1 MANFS
6 LLAKL
11 GLDTKAFNSGLKS
24 AEGRVNKFKAVLSK
38 LGPVLGGIGLT
49 KLATDAIN
57 LGSSISDMA
66 VQLRIGAEQLQ
77 VLEFAARKAGVET
90 SIMER
95 SIRNVQLRTQQGI
108 EGNKSYAN
116 AYKVLGLSI
125 EAVNKLPAE
134 QKLETIA
141 RAAKGAKDQQAAYNA
156 VARILGERAGPKMM
170 EILDDLA
177 KEGFPALARAAKD
190 AGEVMDLET
199 IQKMDDAAD
208 TLESFKRKV
217 TVASAFIINKV
228 MNLGVIFRDSFG
240 HIGDAMVSLSI
251 KLDAF
256 VKFLGNSFSIVLS
269 PVMDGLS
276 SLVMGFEALGHA
288 MVGDFDGFRIT
299 MKKGER
305 IAEDASRRLLE
316 IPKNL
321 GDAYRETDQ
330 IMKDVNEV
338 MEVDTKRRNEN
349 IAQAFKD
356 FFGLIEK
363 ESENTSKNI
372 SGDAQSMEGS
382 LYGTAGAAAATAEEL
397 AKMNKARM
405 DDLKSELD
413 SVHDSIE
420 SVESKIDSTKHKI
433 LDLNSSNLDELLET
447 FGVTAEELGNEL
459 EKQINASGKTSSEMS
474 ADELERAYGKAIAN
488 IRARIRDEMGSDAFS
503 DSFSGIMPDEAEL
516 DQIMQLMKTVSQQSA
531 ALAEAP
537 ETVKSLTEELQ
548 AYNEELGVLQQK
560 ESELE
565 AEITE
570 LDSTLEAVS
579 EAVENGAGKI
589 STEADALAGA
599 LSTKASEISNIVIPG
614 AKLDGGESLMT
625 DIGSRLDTTNDYL
638 KSIDQSLQGKFVNQ

>member
-24 AEGRVNKFKAVLSK
+24 AEGRVNKFKAMLSK

-77 VLEFAARKAGVET
+77 VLEFAARKAGVQT

-95 SIRNVQLRTQQGI
+95 AIRNVQLRTQQGI
-108 EGNKSYAN
+108 EGNKSYSD

-141 RAAKGAKDQQAAYNA
+141 RAAKGAEDQQAAYNA

-177 KEGFPALARAAKD
+177 TEGFPALARAAKD

-217 TVASAFIINKV
+217 TVASAWIIKKV

-240 HIGDAMVSLSI
+240 HLGDAMASLSV

-256 VKFLGNSFSIVLS
+256 VKYLTKSFSIVLS
-269 PVMDGLS
+269 PVMDGLN

-299 MKKGER
+299 MKKAER

-316 IPKNL
+316 IPKDL

-330 IMKDVNEV
+330 IMKDVNEI

-349 IAQAFKD
+349 IAQAFKE
-356 FFGLIEK
+356 FFGRIEE
-363 ESENTSKNI
+363 ESENTSRKI
-372 SGDAQSMEGS
+372 SGDAESMGSS
-382 LYGTAGAAAATAEEL
+382 LYGTAEAAAAAAEEL
-397 AKMNKARM
+397 AKMKNEKLIKA
-405 DDLKSELD
+405 K
-413 SVHDSIE
+413 
-420 SVESKIDSTKHKI
+420 
-433 LDLNSSNLDELLET
+433 
-447 FGVTAEELGNEL
+447 
-459 EKQINASGKTSSEMS
+459 
-474 ADELERAYGKAIAN
+474 
-488 IRARIRDEMGSDAFS
+488 
-503 DSFSGIMPDEAEL
+503 
-516 DQIMQLMKTVSQQSA
+516 
-531 ALAEAP
+531 
-537 ETVKSLTEELQ
+537 
-548 AYNEELGVLQQK
+548 
-560 ESELE
+560 ELE
-565 AEITE
+565 ALELKAAGKDAQAKALEEQIELMKETIRLAQEYNLTKEQALNLARGLASAEEKTKEKTE
-570 LDSTLEAVS
+570 DTRGDFAGELTGEALRKAANEAGKEDGVRFERMADGTFQQFANGRRGGRFTEEQLQKGLEGKIEKDSSEELLKKINKTLE
-579 EAVENGAGKI
+579 
-589 STEADALAGA
+589 
-599 LSTKASEISNIVIPG
+599 
-614 AKLDGGESLMT
+614 
-625 DIGSRLDTTNDYL
+625 
-638 KSIDQSLQGKFVNQ
+638 GKFISQ

>member
-24 AEGRVNKFKAVLSK
+24 AEGRVNKFKAMLSK

-77 VLEFAARKAGVET
+77 VLEFAARKAGVQT

-95 SIRNVQLRTQQGI
+95 AIRNVQLRTQQGI
-108 EGNKSYAN
+108 EGNKSYSD

-141 RAAKGAKDQQAAYNA
+141 RAAKGAEDQQAAYNA

-177 KEGFPALARAAKD
+177 TEGFPALARAAKD

-217 TVASAFIINKV
+217 TVASAWIIKKV

-240 HIGDAMVSLSI
+240 HLGDAMASLSV

-256 VKFLGNSFSIVLS
+256 VKYLTKSFSIVLS
-269 PVMDGLS
+269 PVMDGLN

-299 MKKGER
+299 MKKAER

-316 IPKNL
+316 IPKDL

-330 IMKDVNEV
+330 IMKDVNEI

-349 IAQAFKD
+349 IAQAFKE
-356 FFGLIEK
+356 FFGRIEE
-363 ESENTSKNI
+363 ESENTSRKI
-372 SGDAQSMEGS
+372 SGDAESMGSS
-382 LYGTAGAAAATAEEL
+382 LYGTAEAAAAAAEEL
-397 AKMNKARM
+397 AKMKNEKLIKA
-405 DDLKSELD
+405 K
-413 SVHDSIE
+413 
-420 SVESKIDSTKHKI
+420 
-433 LDLNSSNLDELLET
+433 
-447 FGVTAEELGNEL
+447 
-459 EKQINASGKTSSEMS
+459 
-474 ADELERAYGKAIAN
+474 
-488 IRARIRDEMGSDAFS
+488 
-503 DSFSGIMPDEAEL
+503 
-516 DQIMQLMKTVSQQSA
+516 
-531 ALAEAP
+531 
-537 ETVKSLTEELQ
+537 
-548 AYNEELGVLQQK
+548 
-560 ESELE
+560 ELE
-565 AEITE
+565 ALELKAAGKDAQAKALEEQIELMKETIRLAQEYNLTKEQALNLARGLASAEEKTKEKTE
-570 LDSTLEAVS
+570 DTRGDFAGELTGEALRKAANEAGKGDGVRFERMADGTFQQFANGRRGGRFTEEQLQKGLEGKIEKDSSEELLKKINKTLE
-579 EAVENGAGKI
+579 
-589 STEADALAGA
+589 
-599 LSTKASEISNIVIPG
+599 
-614 AKLDGGESLMT
+614 
-625 DIGSRLDTTNDYL
+625 
-638 KSIDQSLQGKFVNQ
+638 GKFISQ

>member
-24 AEGRVNKFKAVLSK
+24 AEGRVNKFKAMLSK

-77 VLEFAARKAGVET
+77 VLEFAARKAGVQT

-95 SIRNVQLRTQQGI
+95 AIRNVQLRTQQGI
-108 EGNKSYAN
+108 EGNKSYSD

-141 RAAKGAKDQQAAYNA
+141 RAAKGAEDQQAAYNA

-177 KEGFPALARAAKD
+177 TEGFPALARAAKD

-217 TVASAFIINKV
+217 TVASAWIIKKV

-240 HIGDAMVSLSI
+240 HLGDAMASLSV

-256 VKFLGNSFSIVLS
+256 VKYLTKSFSIVLS
-269 PVMDGLS
+269 PVMDGLN

-299 MKKGER
+299 MKKAER

-316 IPKNL
+316 IPKDL

-330 IMKDVNEV
+330 IMKDVNEI

-349 IAQAFKD
+349 IAQAFKE
-356 FFGLIEK
+356 FFGRIEE
-363 ESENTSKNI
+363 ESENTSRKI
-372 SGDAQSMEGS
+372 SGDAESMGSS
-382 LYGTAGAAAATAEEL
+382 LYGTAEAAAAAAEEL
-397 AKMNKARM
+397 AKMKKEKLIKA
-405 DDLKSELD
+405 K
-413 SVHDSIE
+413 
-420 SVESKIDSTKHKI
+420 
-433 LDLNSSNLDELLET
+433 
-447 FGVTAEELGNEL
+447 
-459 EKQINASGKTSSEMS
+459 
-474 ADELERAYGKAIAN
+474 
-488 IRARIRDEMGSDAFS
+488 
-503 DSFSGIMPDEAEL
+503 
-516 DQIMQLMKTVSQQSA
+516 
-531 ALAEAP
+531 
-537 ETVKSLTEELQ
+537 
-548 AYNEELGVLQQK
+548 
-560 ESELE
+560 ELE
-565 AEITE
+565 ALELKAAGKDAQAKALEEQIELMKETIRLAQEYNLTKEQALNLARGLASAEEKTKEKTE
-570 LDSTLEAVS
+570 DTRGDFAGELTGEALRKAANEAGKEDGVRFERMADGTFQQFANGRRGGRFTEEQLQKGLEGKIEKDSSEELLKKINKTLE
-579 EAVENGAGKI
+579 
-589 STEADALAGA
+589 
-599 LSTKASEISNIVIPG
+599 
-614 AKLDGGESLMT
+614 
-625 DIGSRLDTTNDYL
+625 
-638 KSIDQSLQGKFVNQ
+638 GKFISQ